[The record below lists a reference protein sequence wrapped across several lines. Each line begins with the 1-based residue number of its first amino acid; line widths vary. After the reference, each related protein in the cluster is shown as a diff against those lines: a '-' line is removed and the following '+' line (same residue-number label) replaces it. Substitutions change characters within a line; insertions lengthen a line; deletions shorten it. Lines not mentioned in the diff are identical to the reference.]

1 MRIIIALI
9 MTCCMSQ
16 LFAMRCTNPEGNYI
30 VQTGDDMYDVAYA
43 CGQPVAKY
51 SLGLLTDEEV
61 WVYRQSGGA
70 VYRVKFLQG
79 QVSDIE
85 FSRNN

>member
-1 MRIIIALI
+1 MRIIIALLMI
-9 MTCCMSQ
+9 CCMNQ
-16 LFAMRCTNPEGNYI
+16 LFAMRCSNDEGNYI
-30 VQTGDDMYDVAYA
+30 IQTGDDMYDVAFK

-51 SLGLLTDEEV
+51 DLGLLLDEEV

-79 QVSDIE
+79 SVSDIA
-85 FSRNN
+85 FSRLY